1 MVKDVDD
8 SDLRTNHFQPKGDD
22 MHHDYNMEGVDSNV
36 YGYSDGPMMKFQVKQ
51 LQSVLTS

>member
-22 MHHDYNMEGVDSNV
+22 MHHDYNMKGVDSNV
-36 YGYSDGPMMKFQVKQ
+36 YGHSDGPMMRVRVKQ
-51 LQSVLTS
+51 LQSVLTN

>member
-8 SDLRTNHFQPKGDD
+8 LDLRTNHFQPKGDD
-22 MHHDYNMEGVDSNV
+22 IHHDYNIEEVDSNM
-36 YGYSDGPMMKFQVKQ
+36 YGHSDGPMMRVRVKQ